1 MKKTHFALIILILLG
16 SVAVGALILRT
27 KPAAPATAES
37 KEAAEKG
44 EHGAA
49 GGKEEKK
56 ADDDDDAPKVKLT
69 AKAIKD
75 SGVKLE
81 EAGAATIK
89 TTLPLFGKIGP
100 NEEAMARVSARFA
113 GVVKQ
118 VRKRLGDPVKKGETL
133 AVVESN
139 DSLRSFEVKSEIDG
153 TVIRRDVAV
162 GEVVG
167 DQTSLF
173 TVADLRT
180 VWVDLSVYS
189 QDFEQL
195 KIGQRVLIDTGSRA
209 SAGGVPARLD
219 ERAGTVNGNA
229 DAAGG
234 GGSRVESTVA
244 YLSPFGAENTQ
255 SMLARVVVPNPE
267 GRLRLGLFVTGQIV
281 LDEAEAPV
289 AVRAAAL
296 QTLEQKPVVFVQE
309 GDAFEARTVELGRRD
324 DDWVEI
330 VSGVLPGE
338 KYVSANSFILKAEI
352 GKAAAKDDD

>member
-1 MKKTHFALIILILLG
+1 MKKTQFAVIILILLG

-44 EHGAA
+44 EHGAG

-56 ADDDDDAPKVKLT
+56 ADDDDAPKVKLT
-69 AKAIKD
+69 DKAMKE

-89 TTLPLFGKIGP
+89 TTLPLYGKIGP

-209 SAGGVPARLD
+209 SAGNAPQRLD
-219 ERAGTVNGNA
+219 ERAGNINGNA
-229 DAAGG
+229 DAGG

-289 AVRAAAL
+289 AVRAVAL